1 MIVTPRQTVPQG
13 ATRTLYIRGADI
25 LDPETGLRVDLTS
38 PDSVVIKVKDNYT
51 GITTTIT
58 ANQEGSNNNWN
69 GNYTFASIGTY
80 KAQAFVTEG
89 SVVGV
94 SPIIDI
100 VATES
105 L

>member
-1 MIVTPRQTVPQG
+1 MAKRQEVPQG
-13 ATRTLYIRGADI
+13 ATRTLYIKDLDI

-38 PDSVVIKVKDNYT
+38 PDSVVIKVRNNTT
-51 GITTTIT
+51 GVTTTIVG
-58 ANQEGSNNNWN
+58 NQEGANNNWN
-69 GNYTFASIGTY
+69 GNYTFSSAGTY

-89 SVVGV
+89 SIVGV
-94 SPIIDI
+94 SEIIDI